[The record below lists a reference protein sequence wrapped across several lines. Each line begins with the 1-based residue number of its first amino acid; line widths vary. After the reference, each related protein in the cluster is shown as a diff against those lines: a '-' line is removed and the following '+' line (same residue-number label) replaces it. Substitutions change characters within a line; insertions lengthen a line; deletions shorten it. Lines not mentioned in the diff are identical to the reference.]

1 MKILKLTEAELVALN
16 QFNSTAVIIGM
27 YDLLDELIQSL
38 EDESASEIYEEL
50 KQQLDE
56 VNRHAR
62 SQFSIEQVEA

>member
-1 MKILKLTEAELVALN
+1 MKILMLTEAELVALN

-50 KQQLDE
+50 KQRLDE

>member
-38 EDESASEIYEEL
+38 EDESASEFYEEL
-50 KQQLDE
+50 KQRLDE

>member
-50 KQQLDE
+50 KQRLDE